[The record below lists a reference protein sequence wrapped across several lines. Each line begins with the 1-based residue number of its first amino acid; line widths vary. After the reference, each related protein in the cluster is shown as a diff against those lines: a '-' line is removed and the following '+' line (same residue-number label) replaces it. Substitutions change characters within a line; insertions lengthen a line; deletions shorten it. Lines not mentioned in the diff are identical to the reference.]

1 MAVKVKRYCQKC
13 NSTKNEDNFYTSNNR
28 EKYPD
33 GRLNLCKEC
42 LTMRVNNWE
51 PDTYMWILQ
60 ECDVPYVPA
69 EWNKLLASYAK
80 DPTTV
85 TGMTII
91 GRYLAK
97 MKLKQYNKF
106 RWKDTDFLQQMEQ
119 HKMEEAMKKQGYDI
133 QQIVEA
139 QEKAK
144 FEVPTEPLEI
154 PINVTEPEEP
164 AYQATPYNLTQPDYF
179 DQQFGVQEEEDN
191 SLASQLTD
199 EDKLR
204 LRIKWGKTYKPD
216 EWIQLD
222 KLYDEMM
229 DSYDIQSA
237 GHIDTLKMICKTS
250 LKANQL
256 LDMGDVDGAQK
267 MVKMYDMLMK
277 SGKFTAAQNKTD
289 SGNAVDSIGE
299 LIAMC
304 ERDGF
309 FPRYY
314 TDQPMDKVD
323 RTIQDLQKY
332 TRTLITDEMNLGNLI
347 EGAAKQIQADKEK
360 EALRDADAA
369 GDDDAFE
376 AELFDED
383 EKAFLNDE
391 DFQQLKDLV
400 EDDIMDDEE
409 YLASLIDDD
418 DLI

>member
-154 PINVTEPEEP
+154 PINVTEPEKP
-164 AYQATPYNLTQPDYF
+164 VYQTTPYNLIQPDYF
-179 DQQFGVQEEEDN
+179 NQQFGVPEEEDN

-199 EDKLR
+199 EDKLM
-204 LRIKWGKTYKPD
+204 LRVKWGKTYKPD
-216 EWIQLD
+216 EWIQLE
-222 KLYDEMM
+222 KLYNEMM
-229 DSYDIQSA
+229 ESYDIQSA

-369 GDDDAFE
+369 GGDDAFE

-400 EDDIMDDEE
+400 EDDVMDDEE

>member
-60 ECDVPYVPA
+60 ECDVPYVPV

-179 DQQFGVQEEEDN
+179 DQQFGVPEEEDN
-191 SLASQLTD
+191 SLVSQLTD
-199 EDKLR
+199 EDKLM
-204 LRIKWGKTYKPD
+204 LRVKWGKTYKPD
-216 EWIQLD
+216 EWIQLE
-222 KLYDEMM
+222 KLYNEMM
-229 DSYDIQSA
+229 ESYDIQSA

>member
-154 PINVTEPEEP
+154 PINVTEPEKP
-164 AYQATPYNLTQPDYF
+164 VYQTTPYNLIQPDYF
-179 DQQFGVQEEEDN
+179 NQQFGVPEEEDN

-199 EDKLR
+199 EDKLM
-204 LRIKWGKTYKPD
+204 LRVKWGKTYKPD
-216 EWIQLD
+216 EWIQLE
-222 KLYDEMM
+222 KLYNEMM
-229 DSYDIQSA
+229 ESYDIQSA

-400 EDDIMDDEE
+400 EDDVMDDEE

>member
-60 ECDVPYVPA
+60 ECDVPYVPV

-179 DQQFGVQEEEDN
+179 DQQFGVPEEEDN
-191 SLASQLTD
+191 SLVSQLTD
-199 EDKLR
+199 EDKLM
-204 LRIKWGKTYKPD
+204 LRVKWGKTYKPD
-216 EWIQLD
+216 EWIQLE
-222 KLYDEMM
+222 KLYNEMM
-229 DSYDIQSA
+229 ESYDIQSA

-400 EDDIMDDEE
+400 EDDAMDDEE

>member
-33 GRLNLCKEC
+33 GRLNLCKDC

-51 PDTYMWILQ
+51 PNTYMWILQ
-60 ECDVPYVPA
+60 ECDVPYIPD

-80 DPTTV
+80 DPSTV

-97 MKLKQYNKF
+97 MKLKQFKDY
-106 RWKDTDFLQQMEQ
+106 RWKDTEFLQKMEQ
-119 HKMEEAMKKQGYDI
+119 HKMEEAMKRQGYDI

-154 PINVTEPEEP
+154 PINVAQPSEPE
-164 AYQATPYNLTQPDYF
+164 YQPTPYNFSQPDYF
-179 DQQFGVQEEEDN
+179 DQFAPQEDDDN

-199 EDKLR
+199 EDKLM
-204 LRIKWGKTYKPD
+204 LRVKWGKTYKPD
-216 EWIQLD
+216 EWIQLE
-222 KLYDEMM
+222 KLYNEMM
-229 DSYDIQSA
+229 ESYDIQSA

-289 SGNAVDSIGE
+289 SGNAVDSISE

-314 TDQPMDKVD
+314 VDQPMDKVD
-323 RTIQDLQKY
+323 RTLQDLQKY
-332 TRTLITDEMNLGNLI
+332 TKTLVTEEMNLGNLI
-347 EGAAKQIQADKEK
+347 EVAVKQIQADKEK

-400 EDDIMDDEE
+400 EEDALDDEE
-409 YLASLIDDD
+409 YLASLLDEE